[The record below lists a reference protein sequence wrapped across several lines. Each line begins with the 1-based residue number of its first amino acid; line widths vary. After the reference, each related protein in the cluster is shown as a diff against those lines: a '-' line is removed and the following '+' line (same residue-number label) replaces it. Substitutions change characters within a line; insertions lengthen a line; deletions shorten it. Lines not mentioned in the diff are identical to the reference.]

1 MKQALLMIAM
11 VALVGCGKQEQTDAN
26 ESTPTTTE
34 KPVKELTL
42 EEKKVVG
49 TYEMVNTINL
59 NSSINVPNTYTFK
72 LLDNKVYV
80 VYTNSKKVGGGKW
93 TIANGEIHTLI
104 TSKVGIETFSF
115 GKQDGEHLVYRIN
128 PEGFGLKAG
137 SLTGI
142 AEYEYNTDNR
152 KGLPENRRH
161 TFKKLD

>member
-1 MKQALLMIAM
+1 
-11 VALVGCGKQEQTDAN
+11 V
-26 ESTPTTTE
+26 S
-34 KPVKELTL
+34 
-42 EEKKVVG
+42 
-49 TYEMVNTINL
+49 
-59 NSSINVPNTYTFK
+59 NTYTFK
-72 LLDNKVYV
+72 LLDKEVYV
-80 VYTNSKKVGGGKW
+80 VYTNSKKVGEGKW
-93 TIANGEIHTLI
+93 RIANGEIHTLI